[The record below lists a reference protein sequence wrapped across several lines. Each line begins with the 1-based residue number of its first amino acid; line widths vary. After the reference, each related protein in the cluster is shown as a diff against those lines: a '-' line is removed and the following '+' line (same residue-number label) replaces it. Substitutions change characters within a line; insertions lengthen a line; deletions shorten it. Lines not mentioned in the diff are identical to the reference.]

1 MISTIAESVRP
12 KVKIHCNNYDD
23 QSIRLILR
31 SRPPPTPGK
40 GTATPGGPTAVPSG
54 AVTPPVKP
62 TPTATQGL
70 GGS

>member
-1 MISTIAESVRP
+1 MPDAADITF
-12 KVKIHCNNYDD
+12 
-23 QSIRLILR
+23 LIVGI
-31 SRPPPTPGK
+31 PGLS
-40 GTATPGGPTAVPSG
+40 GSPTPGGPTAVPSR